1 MAKVSGYQTDEN
13 DDIRRLRRDIHNI
26 LDWGVLERIKDIK
39 KILDRVKSSG
49 PMEILPPVLKKRK
62 N

>member
-13 DDIRRLRRDIHNI
+13 EDVSRLRRDIHNI
-26 LDWGVLERIKDIK
+26 LDWGVLKRIKDIK
-39 KILDRVKSSG
+39 IFLDRVRSNG
-49 PMEILPPVLKKRK
+49 PVEILSPVSKKRK

>member
-1 MAKVSGYQTDEN
+1 MAKVSGYQTDER
-13 DDIRRLRRDIHNI
+13 DDVRRLRRDIHNI

-39 KILDRVKSSG
+39 KLLDRAKSNG
-49 PMEILPPVLKKRK
+49 PVEILPPVSKKRK